1 MMPGASSLTKNIS
14 GPSHLDLST
23 IGRLP
28 WGIARALFV
37 VAALLSAV
45 AFGLSRWALKLA
57 LVQRGSH
64 ELTRTPLF
72 FAFAGLGHG
81 QHLPSA
87 GRGLAVTPCECRW
100 RRRRNLN
107 RRSVGTLNRCNAARP
122 RCCRQD
128 YTSRTRT
135 AVLSLGRHIR
145 RRRRRKHCR

>member
-87 GRGLAVTPCECRW
+87 GRWLAMTPCECRW
-100 RRRRNLN
+100 ATSEKPQSSLSWHTESMQR
-107 RRSVGTLNRCNAARP
+107 GTPSLLQAGLHESNAHSGPVAGAP
-122 RCCRQD
+122 H
-128 YTSRTRT
+128 SS
-135 AVLSLGRHIR
+135 A
-145 RRRRRKHCR
+145 